1 MKEPEK
7 LVITHE
13 GALDNYFQY
22 LKKVLAEHGWLKF
35 QVITPKNELK
45 QRTKTQNNSFHQ
57 YCEDL
62 AVALREAGYEDMRTI
77 VKVPISPTKE
87 NVKTEMCHKVM
98 FAMFPEKESSAD
110 LSTVEMCQF
119 YDQMNLFTSER
130 LGVSVPWPSRDE
142 IYK

>member
-1 MKEPEK
+1 MKDAER

-13 GALDNYFQY
+13 GALDNHFQY
-22 LKKVLAEHGWLKF
+22 LKTLLAEHGWLKIE
-35 QVITPKNELK
+35 VVTKGNETK

-62 AVALREAGYEDMRTI
+62 AMALRDAGYEDMRTI
-77 VKVPISPTKE
+77 VKVPIAPTKE

-98 FAMFPEKESSAD
+98 FAMFPEKQSSAD

-130 LGVSVPWPSRDE
+130 LSVSVPWPSRDE
-142 IYK
+142 SYK